1 MRCSRRLD
9 LTHLQ
14 MQAASSDKRRSAT
27 STILIRPLTEGL
39 IPALRD
45 FNSRLDAAGA
55 PGEFRFPES
64 HISNW
69 LPKSEHRRLY
79 EEHFALLDN
88 RIVRG
93 GYILKHQDFSFH
105 GVIRSIGFW
114 HWPISEGMVN
124 NNYSCVAPRMLGT
137 GLKAKPLIYGL
148 NMTDQ
153 LTRLLATLG
162 WSLYRVPFYFKG
174 HSSAKRG
181 ISAGPFKFLC
191 RGVTRTS
198 QVA

>member
-1 MRCSRRLD
+1 LD
-9 LTHLQ
+9 
-14 MQAASSDKRRSAT
+14 
-27 STILIRPLTEGL
+27 
-39 IPALRD
+39 
-45 FNSRLDAAGA
+45 GA
-55 PGEFRFPES
+55 DVPPEFRFPES
-64 HISNW
+64 HISTW
-69 LPKSEHRRLY
+69 LPKTDHRRLY
-79 EEHFALLDN
+79 EEYFALLEKDTL
-88 RIVRG
+88 RG
-93 GYILKHQDFSFH
+93 GYISKHQDFSFH

-137 GLKAKPLIYGL
+137 GLKAQPLIYGL

-174 HSSAKRG
+174 RSSEKRG
-181 ISAGPFKFLC
+181 IFTGPFKFPF